1 MSPRRERHR
10 ADHADGRAA
19 GVFTQG

>member
-1 MSPRRERHR
+1 MPPRRERHR